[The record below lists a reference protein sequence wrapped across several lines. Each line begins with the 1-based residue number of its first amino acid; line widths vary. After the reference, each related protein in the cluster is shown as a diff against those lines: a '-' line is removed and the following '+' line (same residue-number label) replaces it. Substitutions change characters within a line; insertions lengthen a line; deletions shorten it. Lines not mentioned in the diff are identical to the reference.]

1 MKAGFYQFAPAFGKK
16 DENIKKVL
24 SVLSDTE
31 ADLIVLPEFFATG
44 YQFISK
50 NEVAELSEPVP
61 EGYTTQL
68 LSELSRQK
76 GIYIAAGLP
85 ERDSD
90 RFFNSAVLMG
100 PGGVVGVYRKTHL
113 FFEEK
118 LFFSPGDTGFRVWD
132 TEIGRVGI
140 MICFD
145 WFFPE
150 SMRVLALMGADII
163 AHPANLVLPYCPAA
177 MPVRCLENRV
187 YAITANRIGEEN
199 RKEGRSVRFIGQSLI
214 ASPEGRVLV
223 KAPENEEALLLAD
236 INPELARNKSLTAL
250 NNVFNDRRPEMY
262 SDITVTLSGIFNTTK
277 KSQ

>member
-76 GIYIAAGLP
+76 GIYIVAGLP
-85 ERDSD
+85 EKDSD
-90 RFFNSAVLMG
+90 RFFNSAVLIG

-132 TEIGRVGI
+132 TEIGRIGI

-150 SMRVLALMGADII
+150 SMRVLALMGADIV
-163 AHPANLVLPYCPAA
+163 AHPANLVLPYCPDA

-187 YAITANRIGEEN
+187 YAITANRIGEES
-199 RKEGRSVRFIGQSLI
+199 RQEGQSLRFIGQSLI
-214 ASPEGRVLV
+214 VSPDGKVLC
-223 KAPENEEALLLAD
+223 KAPEDEEVFMVAD
-236 INPELARNKSLTAL
+236 IKHESARDKSLTSL
-250 NNVFNDRRPEMY
+250 NDIFNDRRPDMY
-262 SDITVTLSGIFNTTK
+262 SKITEKLPGIFHI
-277 KSQ
+277 SQ

>member
-1 MKAGFYQFAPAFGKK
+1 MKAGFYQFAPVFGKK

-31 ADLIVLPEFFATG
+31 ADFIVLPEFFATG

-76 GIYIAAGLP
+76 GIYI
-85 ERDSD
+85 
-90 RFFNSAVLMG
+90 F
-100 PGGVVGVYRKTHL
+100 
-113 FFEEK
+113 
-118 LFFSPGDTGFRVWD
+118 
-132 TEIGRVGI
+132 
-140 MICFD
+140 FD

-150 SMRVLALMGADII
+150 SMRVLALMGAEII

-199 RKEGRSVRFIGQSLI
+199 KKEGQSLRFIGQSLI
-214 ASPEGRVLV
+214 ASPEGEVFV
-223 KAPENEEALLLAD
+223 KASENEEVLMVAD
-236 INPELARNKSLTAL
+236 IKPESARDKSLTAL

-262 SDITVTLSGIFNTTK
+262 SKITEEIPGSIHN
-277 KSQ
+277 SR